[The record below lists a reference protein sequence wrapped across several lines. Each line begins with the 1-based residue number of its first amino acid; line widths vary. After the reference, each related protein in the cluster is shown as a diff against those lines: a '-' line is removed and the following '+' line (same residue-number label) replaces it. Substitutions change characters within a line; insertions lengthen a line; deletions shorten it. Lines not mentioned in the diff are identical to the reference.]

1 MVSPLTKQ
9 KKVMP
14 LVTLVTYIEQLN
26 VRILLELG
34 GREVTIWL
42 KNGFPGVS
50 QFCEII
56 TYLNTDTC
64 SCFFSDWCYKL
75 YFSK

>member
-26 VRILLELG
+26 IRILLKLG

-56 TYLNTDTC
+56 T
-64 SCFFSDWCYKL
+64 
-75 YFSK
+75 

>member
-26 VRILLELG
+26 IRILLKLRGEG
-34 GREVTIWL
+34 GNNLVKKWFSRS
-42 KNGFPGVS
+42 FPVLRNNHIAEYRYVLMRL
-50 QFCEII
+50 C
-56 TYLNTDTC
+56 
-64 SCFFSDWCYKL
+64 
-75 YFSK
+75 